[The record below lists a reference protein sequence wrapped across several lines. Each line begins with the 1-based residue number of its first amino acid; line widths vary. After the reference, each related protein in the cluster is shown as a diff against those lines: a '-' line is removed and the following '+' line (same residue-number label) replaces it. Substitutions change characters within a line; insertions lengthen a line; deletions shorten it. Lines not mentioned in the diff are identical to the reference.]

1 MAAADNLPQS
11 PAIRQISKHG
21 VLTISGFGLKIRQD
35 CNHLCIEDGVG
46 MKRRTFRLPR
56 VGSRLKRLVCIS
68 DDGYVSLSAL
78 SWLSDIDASFILLD
92 RRGKVRFMTGPSAS
106 TDSKIRRI
114 QALAASSV
122 VGLEICRTLIDAKLQ
137 GQERVIREQFDEPT
151 TADAI
156 ARFREKLSSAEN
168 VETVRNLEA
177 HAAISYFSA
186 LSDVE
191 VLWSKADRRKIP
203 AQWLTVGAR
212 QSPLS
217 GGPRSAV
224 TPFHAILNFCAALL
238 ESSTR
243 LAVSALG
250 LLPDLGLGLHTDTP
264 RRDSLVFDVLEPVRP
279 DLESWLLR
287 WVTNEPLRRADFF
300 ETSTG
305 CVRLKSDFC
314 ARMSEIAPTLE
325 KLISPW
331 AEYVQSTLWQ
341 STSGAKS
348 AWQRIPATRLTQHHR
363 REARGQPSF
372 REIEMPK
379 LAHVCRDCC
388 SLIRGNRKLCL
399 NCAKRAMRKTFRIGR
414 KQAQQPEYL
423 AKRADTM
430 RAHKQAIRGWDPSGL
445 PTWLTRDVYVK
456 QIQPALASVPKLQIR
471 SVLGVSE
478 PYSSDIRA
486 GKRIPHSRH
495 WQALGRLVGMS
506 PDV

>member
-1 MAAADNLPQS
+1 
-11 PAIRQISKHG
+11 
-21 VLTISGFGLKIRQD
+21 
-35 CNHLCIEDGVG
+35 

-106 TDSKIRRI
+106 TDSQIRRV

-151 TADAI
+151 TADTI

-168 VETVRNLEA
+168 VERVRIFEA
-177 HAAISYFSA
+177 LAAISYFKA
-186 LSDVE
+186 ISDVE
-191 VLWSKADRRKIP
+191 VLWSKLDRRKIP
-203 AQWLTVGAR
+203 AHWLTVGAR

-217 GGPRSAV
+217 GGLRSAV

-243 LAVSALG
+243 LAVSGLG
-250 LLPDLGLGLHTDTP
+250 LLPDLGLGLHTDNP
-264 RRDSLVFDVLEPVRP
+264 HRDSLVFDVLEPVRP

-287 WVTNEPLRRADFF
+287 WITNEPLRRTDFF
-300 ETSTG
+300 EMTTG

-314 ARMSEIAPTLE
+314 ARMSEIAPTLG
-325 KLISPW
+325 KLVSPW

-341 STSGAKS
+341 STSSAKS
-348 AWQRIPATRLTQHHR
+348 TWQRIPATRLTQQHR
-363 REARGQPSF
+363 REARGQASF
-372 REIEMPK
+372 PAIEMPK
-379 LAHVCRDCC
+379 PAHVCRDCG
-388 SLIRGNRKLCL
+388 SPIRSNKKLCS
-399 NCAKRAMRKTFRIGR
+399 NCAKQATRKNFRVGR
-414 KQAQQPEYL
+414 KSARQPESL
-423 AKRADTM
+423 AKRSATQ
-430 RAHKQAIRGWDPSGL
+430 RRHKHAIQNWKPSDL
-445 PTWLTRDVYVK
+445 PGWLTRDLYVK
-456 QIQPALASVPKLQIR
+456 QVQPALVGIAKSRIR
-471 SVLGVSE
+471 SALGVSE

-486 GKRIPHSRH
+486 GKRIPHARH
-495 WQALGRLVGMS
+495 WQALARLVAIYTKRIE
-506 PDV
+506 

>member
-1 MAAADNLPQS
+1 
-11 PAIRQISKHG
+11 
-21 VLTISGFGLKIRQD
+21 
-35 CNHLCIEDGVG
+35 

-106 TDSKIRRI
+106 TDSKIRRV

-137 GQERVIREQFDEPT
+137 GQERVIREQFDEST

-156 ARFREKLSSAEN
+156 GRFREKLSSAEN
-168 VETVRNLEA
+168 VEGVRILEA
-177 HAAISYFSA
+177 NAAISYFKA
-186 LSDVE
+186 IRDVE
-191 VLWSKADRRKIP
+191 VVWSKADRRKIP
-203 AQWLTVGAR
+203 AHWLTVGAR
-212 QSPLS
+212 QSLLS

-264 RRDSLVFDVLEPVRP
+264 HRDSLVFDVLEPVRP

-314 ARMSEIAPTLE
+314 VRLTEIAPSLGN
-325 KLISPW
+325 LISPW
-331 AEYVQSTLWQ
+331 AEYVQSALWQ

-348 AWQRIPATRLTQHHR
+348 TWRCIPATRLTQQHR
-363 REARGQPSF
+363 REARGQGSF
-372 REIEMPK
+372 PAIEMPK
-379 LAHVCRDCC
+379 PAHACRDCG
-388 SLIRGNRKLCL
+388 SPIRSNKKLCS
-399 NCAKRAMRKTFRIGR
+399 NCAKQATRKNFRVGR
-414 KQAQQPEYL
+414 KSAQQPESL
-423 AKRADTM
+423 AKRSVTQ
-430 RAHKQAIRGWDPSGL
+430 RQHKQAIQNWKLSDL
-445 PTWLTRDVYVK
+445 PGWLTRDVYVTRV
-456 QIQPALASVPKLQIR
+456 QPALATVPRSRIR
-471 SVLGVSE
+471 SALGVSE

-486 GKRIPHSRH
+486 GKRIPHPRH
-495 WQALGRLVGMS
+495 WPVLAELAKVVNWSYES
-506 PDV
+506 P